1 MPLGMSAFCCWGL
14 PVALLTLLCSPG
26 SGEKAFEVHIWPKQ
40 LVVEPGGSWVINC
53 STSCAHPDAGGLET
67 TLPKTV
73 LTEQTQWK
81 QYKVSNVSNATV
93 AYCHFTCSGKQK
105 SEDLRISTY
114 RPPKQV
120 LLKLQPTWVA
130 VGRPFTIECRVPDV
144 IPLENLTITLLRGN
158 ETLHIKTFGRMHDSQ
173 EARATHSIT
182 AHREDSHH
190 NFSCQAELDLRSLG
204 GEVVRC
210 ISEPQALMVYEPMQ
224 DNQMAIIIT
233 VVAVLLFLFVTSV
246 LLCFV
251 FGQHWLRKRMG
262 SYRVGKREAQRS

>member
-1 MPLGMSAFCCWGL
+1 M
-14 PVALLTLLCSPG
+14 
-26 SGEKAFEVHIWPKQ
+26 
-40 LVVEPGGSWVINC
+40 
-53 STSCAHPDAGGLET
+53 
-67 TLPKTV
+67 
-73 LTEQTQWK
+73 
-81 QYKVSNVSNATV
+81 
-93 AYCHFTCSGKQK
+93 
-105 SEDLRISTY
+105 
-114 RPPKQV
+114 

-210 ISEPQALMVYEPMQ
+210 ISEPQALMVYGEASLQTEVGGRGTPLQPLGGRENRCPTLCQLRGQEPRAPYLIQ
-224 DNQMAIIIT
+224 GLPLA
-233 VVAVLLFLFVTSV
+233 LPLP
-246 LLCFV
+246 
-251 FGQHWLRKRMG
+251 
-262 SYRVGKREAQRS
+262 

>member
-1 MPLGMSAFCCWGL
+1 MPLGMSRFCCWDL

-67 TLPKTV
+67 TLTKTV
-73 LTEQTQWK
+73 LKEQTQWK
-81 QYKVSNVSNATV
+81 QYEVSSVSGDTV
-93 AYCHFTCSGKQK
+93 AYCHFTCSRKQK
-105 SEDLRISTY
+105 SDDLRISIY
-114 RPPKQV
+114 HPPKQV
-120 LLKLQPTWVA
+120 LLKLRPAWVA
-130 VGRPFTIECRVPDV
+130 VGRPFTIECRVPAV
-144 IPLENLTITLLRGN
+144 APLENLTITLLRGN
-158 ETLHIKTFGRMHDSQ
+158 ETLHIETFGRTMRAPQ

-182 AHREDSHH
+182 AHREDGHH

-204 GEVVRC
+204 GEVVRR

-224 DNQMAIIIT
+224 ENQVSIIIT
-233 VVAVLLFLFVTSV
+233 VAALLLLLFVTSV

-251 FGQHWLRKRMG
+251 FGRHCIQKRMG
-262 SYRVGKREAQRS
+262 SYRV